1 MSVKILIVDD
11 HDVVRHGLRSFLAVR
26 PDWEICGEP
35 RTGDEAVQA
44 VADLKPDL
52 VILDI
57 TMPGISGLEAATR
70 IRALGT
76 AVRVLIFTMH
86 ESPRIAIDVHE
97 AGAHGFVQKSQASR
111 DLILAVERLLSGET
125 FFGHQE
131 DALSQDTKPD
141 QPSTKAA
148 GKSNASFRSRLAFS

>member
-1 MSVKILIVDD
+1 MSVRILIVDD
-11 HDVVRHGLRSFLAVR
+11 HDVVRQGLRSFLAVR
-26 PDWEICGEP
+26 PDWEICGEA

-76 AVRVLIFTMH
+76 AVRILIFTMH
-86 ESPRIAIDVHE
+86 ESPRIAIDVNE

-111 DLILAVERLLSGET
+111 DLILAVERLLSADN
-125 FFGHQE
+125 FFGHE
-131 DALSQDTKPD
+131 EGTVSRDKKSD
-141 QPSTKAA
+141 QPSPSRP
-148 GKSNASFRSRLAFS
+148 KSEPSFRKGLAFS

>member
-1 MSVKILIVDD
+1 VKILVVDD
-11 HDVVRHGLRSFLAVR
+11 HDLVRQGLRSLLAVR
-26 PDWEICGEP
+26 PDWEICGEA

-76 AVRVLIFTMH
+76 AVRI
-86 ESPRIAIDVHE
+86 
-97 AGAHGFVQKSQASR
+97 
-111 DLILAVERLLSGET
+111 LILPCTNRRGLRLML
-125 FFGHQE
+125 
-131 DALSQDTKPD
+131 TKPVL
-141 QPSTKAA
+141 T
-148 GKSNASFRSRLAFS
+148 ASFRSRKRPAT

>member
-11 HDVVRHGLRSFLAVR
+11 HDVVRQGLRSLLAVR
-26 PDWEICGEP
+26 PDWEICGEA

-44 VADLKPDL
+44 VANLKPDL

-76 AVRVLIFTMH
+76 AVRILMFTMH
-86 ESPRIAIDVHE
+86 ESPRIAIDVNE
-97 AGAHGFVQKSQASR
+97 AGAHGIVQKSQASR
-111 DLILAVERLLSGET
+111 DLILAVERLLSGDN
-125 FFGHQE
+125 FFVPEE
-131 DALSQDTKPD
+131 DTVSRDKKSD
-141 QPSTKAA
+141 QPSPSLP
-148 GKSNASFRSRLAFS
+148 KSDPSFRKGLAFS